1 MVRISWRKFWRAK
14 GSWYQIGMFGSC
26 CLLLQ
31 WALWARRLIGADDI
45 PRGDQLTAL
54 LLGAVNVMCW
64 VIAIALLVNAL
75 VIVQLRLQDQ
85 RGYLGMLAALGY
97 TDGQV
102 TLLQMLE
109 LLIALVAAWGMALPI
124 SLLGEALMAKY
135 LLAESELLLIIDS
148 GLLLESHAQVLALL
162 AAVYAASAGGGWL
175 VIRRMSHGERTK
187 Q

>member
-1 MVRISWRKFWRAK
+1 
-14 GSWYQIGMFGSC
+14 
-26 CLLLQ
+26 
-31 WALWARRLIGADDI
+31 
-45 PRGDQLTAL
+45 
-54 LLGAVNVMCW
+54 MCW
-64 VIAIALLVNAL
+64 VIAIALLVIAL

>member
-1 MVRISWRKFWRAK
+1 
-14 GSWYQIGMFGSC
+14 
-26 CLLLQ
+26 
-31 WALWARRLIGADDI
+31 
-45 PRGDQLTAL
+45 
-54 LLGAVNVMCW
+54 
-64 VIAIALLVNAL
+64 
-75 VIVQLRLQDQ
+75 
-85 RGYLGMLAALGY
+85 
-97 TDGQV
+97 
-102 TLLQMLE
+102 MLE